1 MQLVDR
7 ITVRPMQEGD
17 VKQLARLEQDI
28 FTDPWSE
35 QNLLDLL
42 GKDYCLYYVAVYEEM
57 IIGFAGLVRMDTE
70 ADIDRVMVKKDFRG
84 KGVSSILMGKILDE
98 GTQLGVRDFTLEVR
112 AGNEAAI
119 GLYSKFGFQSEGIRP
134 RFYSKPTEDAL
145 IMWRRQ
151 A

>member
-1 MQLVDR
+1 
-7 ITVRPMQEGD
+7 MQEGD

-42 GKDYCLYYVAVYEEM
+42 EKDYCLYYVAVYEEM
-57 IIGFAGLVRMDTE
+57 IIGFAGLVQMDTE

-84 KGVSSILMGKILDE
+84 KGVSSILMEKILDE
-98 GTQLGVRDFTLEVR
+98 GTRLGIRDFTLEVR

-134 RFYSKPTEDAL
+134 GFYSKPTEDAL
-145 IMWRRQ
+145 IMWRRR